1 VKGELRHQGF
11 EEERISAE
19 RALNMRFD
27 GTDTALM
34 VVPAQGDGDGEED
47 FGEAFRREYKSEFG
61 FLLDMKGIVVDD
73 IKVSSPILC
82 LVRKA
87 Y

>member
-1 VKGELRHQGF
+1 
-11 EEERISAE
+11 
-19 RALNMRFD
+19 
-27 GTDTALM
+27 M
-34 VVPAQGDGDGEED
+34 VIPAQGDEGREED

-61 FLLDMKGIVVDD
+61 FLLDTKGIVVDE